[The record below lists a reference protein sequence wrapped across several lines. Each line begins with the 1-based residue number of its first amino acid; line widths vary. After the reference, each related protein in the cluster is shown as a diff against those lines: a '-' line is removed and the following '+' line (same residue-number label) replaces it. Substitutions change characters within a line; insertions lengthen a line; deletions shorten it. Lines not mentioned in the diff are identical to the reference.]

1 MRAKEIREYLDSLP
15 IASSHSHHLPDHEHL
30 NLSLAK
36 LLQNSYVAEKWI
48 GNPTPTCAEEVDSWL
63 ERIRNRNFFIYLG
76 LAGAVS
82 YPQALTPGFL
92 GRIRFQASSGQC
104 RSRLASEASEGKL
117 PL

>member
-15 IASSHSHHLPDHEHL
+15 IASSHSHHLPDHEHM

-63 ERIRNRNFFIYLG
+63 ERIRTRNFFIYQRG
-76 LAGAVS
+76 
-82 YPQALTPGFL
+82 P
-92 GRIRFQASSGQC
+92 C
-104 RSRLASEASEGKL
+104 RSCIISAGPYTGIPGKNTI
-117 PL
+117 PNFVRPMPIPIGI